1 MARPGFGR
9 RLRDFL
15 ASDELDATICIF
27 LDRNAAAVIARSD
40 LAEQKSDSA
49 PVEGEFSL
57 RSYDLWKDYLSE
69 IEGFMEEL
77 RRDEGLSEVDFK
89 QAVED
94 AAEKDPMLVRFMI
107 ASWEFPQ
114 FVDLCRD
121 YVISKES
128 GEGGDAGGADD
139 DEAAAESKDR
149 DDGEEDAEEEKEDA
163 KVCVLRVFKNCALLV
178 T

>member
-15 ASDELDATICIF
+15 ASDELDATICRF
-27 LDRNAAAVIARSD
+27 LDRNAAAVLARSD

-57 RSYDLWKDYLSE
+57 RSYDIWKDYLSE

-94 AAEKDPMLVRFMI
+94 AAEKDPLLVRFMI
-107 ASWEFPQ
+107 ASWEFPR

-121 YVISKES
+121 YMLSKEN
-128 GEGGDAGGADD
+128 EDEAYGAAEAKTREDD
-139 DEAAAESKDR
+139 DGD
-149 DDGEEDAEEEKEDA
+149 DA
-163 KVCVLRVFKNCALLV
+163 KVRS
-178 T
+178 